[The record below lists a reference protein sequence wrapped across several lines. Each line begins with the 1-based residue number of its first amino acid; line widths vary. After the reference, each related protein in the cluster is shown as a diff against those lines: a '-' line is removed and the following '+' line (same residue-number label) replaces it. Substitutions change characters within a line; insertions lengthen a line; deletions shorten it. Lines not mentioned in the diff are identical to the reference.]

1 MRLVLRAALILS
13 AVAFASAAAAQPTPG
28 GAAPSTAPTTAPTTS
43 APAANGLV
51 SQFNAPQIAQ
61 LFTAGGFTSTA
72 GVEQDNK
79 TPMVSVQFWP
89 NITSGVIGNACDN
102 NGSCPAY
109 TILAIFPNEQAINDT
124 WTDGWNSKF
133 LFIKAYKDG
142 DNLIFEWDV
151 MLAPGVTT
159 DYIEATSQVFKAIV
173 DQSTNFKP

>member
-13 AVAFASAAAAQPTPG
+13 AVAFASAATAQPTPG
-28 GAAPSTAPTTAPTTS
+28 GAAPSTTPSTTTPSTAAPS
-43 APAANGLV
+43 GGLIT
-51 SQFNAPQIAQ
+51 QFNADQVAQ
-61 LFTAGGFTSTA
+61 LFTAAGFASKS

-79 TPMVSVQFWP
+79 TPMVSTQFWP
-89 NITSGVIGNACDN
+89 NITSGVIGNACDSN
-102 NGSCPAY
+102 NACPAY

-151 MLAPGVTT
+151 MLAPGVTP
-159 DYIEATSQVFKAIV
+159 DYVEATAQVFKAIV